1 MVKSSTLGAI
11 LSVIV
16 LSFTFQKNAQ
26 AQNPSNYYVEEPRT
40 FYGGVVVGGN
50 FTQVDGDSYAG
61 YHKLGFNLGPILYA
75 QFAPKIAGS
84 IEILYSQKGARST
97 FAQPSTSKAFLITKQ
112 NINLNYVEIPLQLN
126 YFDKRKSHF
135 GGGISISRLISS
147 KETIETNPN
156 MNYDQDKYPFKK
168 MDYNFIIG
176 GQLHLW
182 KGLFANLRFQY
193 SLVPIRKDID
203 REYGRGEQ
211 YNNMWTLRVMYLF
224 D

>member
-11 LSVIV
+11 FGVIV
-16 LSFTFQKNAQ
+16 SSLTFCQRAW
-26 AQNPSNYYVEEPRT
+26 AQNPSNYYIEEPRT
-40 FYGGVVVGGN
+40 FYGGIVAGGN

-61 YHKLGFNLGPILYA
+61 YHNVGLNLGPILYA
-75 QFAPKIAGS
+75 QFASKIAGS
-84 IEILYSQKGARST
+84 IEILYSQKGAHST
-97 FAQPSTSKAFLITKQ
+97 FSQPSTSKAFLITKQ
-112 NINLNYVEIPLQLN
+112 DIRLNYVEIPLQLN

-156 MNYDQDKYPFKK
+156 VNYDPDKYPFKK
-168 MDYNFIIG
+168 MDYNFVLG

-182 KGLFANLRFQY
+182 KGLFMNLRFQY

-203 REYGRGEQ
+203 LEFGRGEQ
-211 YNNMWTLRVMYLF
+211 YNNMWTLRMMYLF